1 MLNTMVLVGV
11 IVALAVLAGALL
23 ILVLK
28 KAGRAAPVSEIRTV
42 SVAERIR
49 AVGKLVGL
57 EVHAKEIATSTRG
70 WGWIPPLLLSQAK
83 IAMIFHFEKQ
93 YFADLSLLRPADVE
107 AIEAEASD
115 AGRARYRV
123 HLPPIEGSLRLT
135 EVSPY
140 DIQAGRVLGLLDVI
154 PMTAETQRALMQTAH
169 EQATDVFRRNEAKYM
184 ENARR
189 SIEQH
194 LAALLR
200 LFEVGVEVA
209 WREEASPAAGR
220 LDLGESVARQLQGV
234 RA

>member
-1 MLNTMVLVGV
+1 MLDTMVLVAV
-11 IVALAVLAGALL
+11 IVFLAMAAGVLLL
-23 ILVLK
+23 LLLK

-93 YFADLSLLRPADVE
+93 YFADLSHLRPADVE
-107 AIEAEASD
+107 QLESD
-115 AGRARYRV
+115 SADPGRARYRV
-123 HLPPIEGSLRLT
+123 HLPSVEGALRLT

-154 PMTAETQRALMQTAH
+154 PMTADTQRQLMQTAQ
-169 EQATDVFRRNEAKYM
+169 EQATEVFRRNEAKYV
-184 ENARR
+184 ENAQR

-194 LAALLR
+194 LSALLR
-200 LFEVGVEVA
+200 LFDVGVEIA
-209 WREEASPAAGR
+209 WRESRNAAPGR
-220 LDLGESVARQLQGV
+220 MDLGETVAQQFQNARS
-234 RA
+234 